1 MISIRRNVFETNSSS
16 THSMTICTK
25 NEYEQ
30 WKNGELLFDRYRDE
44 LVKPEDIKEKDDY
57 RYQTYESYCE
67 GDEDCYLEGYC
78 ENYTTPSG
86 DEIVIFGEYGYDG

>member
-25 NEYEQ
+25 SEYEQ

-44 LVKPEDIKEKDDY
+44 LVKPEDIKEKNDY
-57 RYQTYESYCE
+57 RYQTYDAYTND
-67 GDEDCYLEGYC
+67 DECYLEGYC
-78 ENYTTPSG
+78 ESYTTPSG